1 MPAKTPRAIVEKL
14 GRETVKAVQSPAVQ
28 DRLATLGAEPM
39 AMTPGEFDAYL
50 RAQIVSSGEL
60 TRQIG
65 IKPE

>member
-1 MPAKTPRAIVEKL
+1 
-14 GRETVKAVQSPAVQ
+14 VQSPAVQ

-50 RAQIVSSGEL
+50 RAQIVLSGEL

-65 IKPE
+65 IKPQ